1 MNLDSD
7 NLSDRSRNTQAASLE
22 FLCFN
27 RIVVKLTLVTR
38 RSDLDVSSN
47 FNKQSVE
54 KVTAP
59 QLLIL
64 I

>member
-22 FLCFN
+22 FLCF
-27 RIVVKLTLVTR
+27 KLTLVTR

-47 FNKQSVE
+47 FNKQSFE